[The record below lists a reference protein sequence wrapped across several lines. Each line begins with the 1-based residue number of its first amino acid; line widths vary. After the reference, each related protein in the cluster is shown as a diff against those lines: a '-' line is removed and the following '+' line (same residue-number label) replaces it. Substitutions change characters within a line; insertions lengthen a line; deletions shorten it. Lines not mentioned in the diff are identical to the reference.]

1 MLKATTPVAG
11 NTVKYS
17 REDLLELAL
26 SPLSRKEP
34 KNLERIV
41 LCSIAK
47 KV

>member
-1 MLKATTPVAG
+1 MLKTTTRVAG
-11 NTVKYS
+11 NIVKYS
-17 REDLLELAL
+17 REDLLDLAL

-34 KNLERIV
+34 KNLERIM